1 MQSIGTN
8 GKTFGGFMRK
18 KITIFA
24 ACSLAAIV
32 AVTSVSLTGKD
43 SNDTKKNTEELVVNT
58 PTEQQTAAIG
68 ITNITSVGATLDV
81 NGDSVSSSLSGAA
94 TGQVS
99 LYNAGFATTFG
110 TYADYMSSDAV
121 TEEEKHEII
130 KDLDIATDVVP
141 EGSIID
147 GYTNLGISNVTSYL
161 NVRKGAGTNYKV
173 VGKMPGYSVCEILS
187 EQDGWYK
194 IKSGK
199 VTGYVSKEFILTG
212 YDANVKAK
220 EKMTEVL
227 VVNCDKLN
235 VREEPSTDCSISTK
249 VSVGEHLDIVEP
261 EKDGW
266 YKASINGLTGYVSAE
281 YVEVVYTLPTAVEVV
296 EVQVTA
302 PSSSSSSSK
311 PNYSNLDPTVSQTAK
326 DLINTAMQYLGCPYV
341 YGGNS
346 LTRGIDCS
354 GFVKQIFAKYGY
366 HVPRTSR
373 EYPSVGT
380 KVPLSQ
386 IKPGDILIYKYG
398 SRIGHVAIYIGNGQ
412 IIHAANDKH
421 GVCIGN
427 AYFIQPYMAVRVI
440 K

>member
-1 MQSIGTN
+1 M
-8 GKTFGGFMRK
+8 KK

-24 ACSLAAIV
+24 ACSLAAIT
-32 AVTSVSLTGKD
+32 AVTSISMLGND
-43 SNDTKKNTEELVVNT
+43 SNVSNNNDNTISETESKVV
-58 PTEQQTAAIG
+58 EQQTAATG
-68 ITNITSVGATLDV
+68 ITNLTAVGATLESDKQELIYGGTSL
-81 NGDSVSSSLSGAA
+81 NSV
-94 TGQVS
+94 
-99 LYNAGFATTFG
+99 GFASDMS
-110 TYADYMSSDAV
+110 TYLDYMLNDTVSEGD
-121 TEEEKHEII
+121 KQDII
-130 KDLDIATDVVP
+130 KDLDIKSEVVP

-161 NVRKGAGTNYKV
+161 NVRKGPSTSYKV

-187 EQDGWYK
+187 EEDGWYK

-212 YDANVKAK
+212 YEANVKAK
-220 EKMTEVL
+220 DKMTEVL

-235 VREEPSTDCSISTK
+235 VREEPSTDCSVSTK

-266 YKASINGLTGYVSAE
+266 YKASINGLTGYVAAE
-281 YVEVVYTLPTAVEVV
+281 YVDVVYTLPTAIEVV
-296 EVQVTA
+296 EIQVTR
-302 PSSSSSSSK
+302 PSTGSSSGSK
-311 PNYSNLDPTVSQTAK
+311 PTYENNDSSVSQTAV
-326 DLINTAMQYLGCPYV
+326 DLINTAMQYLGTPYV

-346 LTRGIDCS
+346 LTKGVDCS

-366 HVPRTSR
+366 QVPRTSR

-380 KVPLSQ
+380 KVSLSN

-412 IIHAANDKH
+412 IIHAANDKK
-421 GVCIGN
+421 GVCIGS

>member
-1 MQSIGTN
+1 M
-8 GKTFGGFMRK
+8 KK

-24 ACSLAAIV
+24 TCSLAAMTIL
-32 AVTSVSLTGKD
+32 ASASLMKKD
-43 SNDTKKNTEELVVNT
+43 SNDTPNNKENSTREEI
-58 PTEQQTAAIG
+58 TEQQTAATG
-68 ITNITSVGATLDV
+68 ITNITNVGASLEV
-81 NGDSVSSSLSGAA
+81 GGDGSSVVSGQA
-94 TGQVS
+94 TGQISLNNIGFVS
-99 LYNAGFATTFG
+99 DIASNAMT
-110 TYADYMSSDAV
+110 DA
-121 TEEEKHEII
+121 EKNELI
-130 KDLDIATDVVP
+130 KDLDILTEVVP

-147 GYTNLGISNVTSYL
+147 GYTNLGISNVTTYL
-161 NVRKGAGTNYKV
+161 NVRKGAGTNYKI

-187 EQDGWYK
+187 ESDGWYK

-212 YDANVKAK
+212 YEANVKAK

-227 VVNCDKLN
+227 VVTCDKLN

-261 EKDGW
+261 EKNGW
-266 YKASINGLTGYVSAE
+266 YKASINGLIGYVSAD

-296 EVQVTA
+296 EVQVTT
-302 PSSSSSSSK
+302 PSGGSSSK
-311 PNYSNLDPTVSQTAK
+311 PSYNNLDPTVSQTAK

-346 LTRGIDCS
+346 LTKGIDCS

-366 HVPRTSR
+366 TVPRTSR
-373 EYPSVGT
+373 EYPNVGT
-380 KVPLSQ
+380 KVPLNQ

-412 IIHAANDKH
+412 IIHAANDRD

>member
-1 MQSIGTN
+1 M
-8 GKTFGGFMRK
+8 KK

-24 ACSLAAIV
+24 ACSLAAIT
-32 AVTSVSLTGKD
+32 AVTSISMLGND
-43 SNDTKKNTEELVVNT
+43 SNVSNNNDNTIKETEANVV
-58 PTEQQTAAIG
+58 EQQTAATG
-68 ITNITSVGATLDV
+68 ITNLTSVGATLEIDKQELIY
-81 NGDSVSSSLSGAA
+81 GGTSLNSI
-94 TGQVS
+94 
-99 LYNAGFATTFG
+99 GFASDMS
-110 TYADYMSSDAV
+110 TYLDYMLNDAV
-121 TEEEKHEII
+121 SEGEKQDII
-130 KDLDIATDVVP
+130 KDLDIKSEVVP

-161 NVRKGAGTNYKV
+161 NVRKGPGTNYKV
-173 VGKMPGYSVCEILS
+173 VGKMPGYSVCEVLS
-187 EQDGWYK
+187 EEGDWYK

-212 YDANVKAK
+212 YEANVKAK
-220 EKMTEVL
+220 DKMTEVL

-235 VREEPSTDCSISTK
+235 VREEPSTDCSVSTK
-249 VSVGEHLDIVEP
+249 VSVGEYLDIVEP

-266 YKASINGLTGYVSAE
+266 YKASINGLTGYVAAE
-281 YVEVVYTLPTAVEVV
+281 YVDVVYTLPTAIEVV
-296 EVQVTA
+296 EIQVTR
-302 PSSSSSSSK
+302 PSTGSSSGSK
-311 PNYSNLDPTVSQTAK
+311 PTYENNDSSVSQTAV
-326 DLINTAMQYLGCPYV
+326 DLINTAMQYLGTPYV

-346 LTRGIDCS
+346 LTKGVDCS

-366 HVPRTSR
+366 QVPRTSR

-380 KVPLSQ
+380 KVSLSN

-412 IIHAANDKH
+412 IIHAANDKK
-421 GVCIGN
+421 GVCIGS

>member
-1 MQSIGTN
+1 M
-8 GKTFGGFMRK
+8 KK

-24 ACSLAAIV
+24 TCSLAAITV
-32 AVTSVSLTGKD
+32 VTSVSIFGNTNKAT
-43 SNDTKKNTEELVVNT
+43 NKTENITKIEETTV
-58 PTEQQTAAIG
+58 EQQTAATG
-68 ITNITSVGATLDV
+68 ITNISSVGSTLDGK
-81 NGDSVSSSLSGAA
+81 GDVVSGNKELIYYGASLNSI
-94 TGQVS
+94 
-99 LYNAGFATTFG
+99 GFATDIN
-110 TYADYMSSDAV
+110 TYVDYMSNESVESGDKKDV
-121 TEEEKHEII
+121 I
-130 KDLDIATDVVP
+130 KDLDLKTEIVP

-161 NVRKGAGTNYKV
+161 NVRKGPGTNYKV
-173 VGKMPGYSVCEILS
+173 VGKMPGYSVCEVIS
-187 EQDGWYK
+187 EEDGWYK

-212 YDANVKAK
+212 YEANVKAK
-220 EKMTEVL
+220 DKMTEVL

-235 VREEPSTDCSISTK
+235 VREEPSTDCSVSTK
-249 VSVGEHLDIVEP
+249 VSVGEYLDIVEP

-266 YKASINGLTGYVSAE
+266 YKASINGLTGYVAAE
-281 YVEVVYTLPTAVEVV
+281 YVDVVYTLPTAIEVV
-296 EVQVTA
+296 EVQVTR
-302 PSSSSSSSK
+302 PSSGSSGSK
-311 PNYSNLDPTVSQTAK
+311 PTYENNDSTVSQTAV

-346 LTRGIDCS
+346 LTKGIDCS

-366 HVPRTSR
+366 SLPRTSR
-373 EYPSVGT
+373 EYPGVGT
-380 KVPLSQ
+380 KVSLSN

-412 IIHAANDKH
+412 IIHAANDKK
-421 GVCIGN
+421 GVCIGS

>member
-1 MQSIGTN
+1 M
-8 GKTFGGFMRK
+8 KK

-24 ACSLAAIV
+24 TCSLAAMTIL
-32 AVTSVSLTGKD
+32 ASASLMKKD
-43 SNDTKKNTEELVVNT
+43 SNDTTNNKENSTREEI
-58 PTEQQTAAIG
+58 TEQQTAATG
-68 ITNITSVGATLDV
+68 ITNITNVGASLEV
-81 NGDSVSSSLSGAA
+81 GGDGSSVVSGQA
-94 TGQVS
+94 TGQISLNNIGFVS
-99 LYNAGFATTFG
+99 DIASNAMT
-110 TYADYMSSDAV
+110 DA
-121 TEEEKHEII
+121 EKNELI
-130 KDLDIATDVVP
+130 KDLDILTEVVP

-147 GYTNLGISNVTSYL
+147 GYTNLGISNVTTYL
-161 NVRKGAGTNYKV
+161 NVRKGAGTNYKI

-187 EQDGWYK
+187 ESDGWYK

-212 YDANVKAK
+212 YEANVKAK

-227 VVNCDKLN
+227 VVTCDKLN

-261 EKDGW
+261 EKNGW
-266 YKASINGLTGYVSAE
+266 YKASINGLIGYVSAD

-296 EVQVTA
+296 EVQVTT
-302 PSSSSSSSK
+302 PSGGSSSK
-311 PNYSNLDPTVSQTAK
+311 PSYNNLDPTVSQTAK

-346 LTRGIDCS
+346 LTKGIDCS

-366 HVPRTSR
+366 TVPRTSR
-373 EYPSVGT
+373 EYPNVGT
-380 KVPLSQ
+380 KVPLNQ

-412 IIHAANDKH
+412 IIHAANDRD

>member
-1 MQSIGTN
+1 M
-8 GKTFGGFMRK
+8 KK

-24 ACSLAAIV
+24 ACSLAAIT
-32 AVTSVSLTGKD
+32 AVTSISIIGKD
-43 SNDTKKNTEELVVNT
+43 SNETNNKKNNNTTKIEET
-58 PTEQQTAAIG
+58 TGEQQTAATG
-68 ITNITSVGATLDV
+68 ITNLSSVGATLDGNTSASSDMELI
-81 NGDSVSSSLSGAA
+81 NGNASLNSV
-94 TGQVS
+94 
-99 LYNAGFATTFG
+99 GFASDMS
-110 TYADYMSSDAV
+110 TYVDYMLNDAV
-121 TEEEKHEII
+121 SDGNKQDVI
-130 KDLDIATDVVP
+130 KDLDLTADIVP
-141 EGSIID
+141 DGSIID

-173 VGKMPGYSVCEILS
+173 VGKMPGYSVCEVLG
-187 EQDGWYK
+187 EEGDWYK

-199 VTGYVSKEFILTG
+199 VTGYVSKEYILTG

-235 VREEPSTDCSISTK
+235 VREEPSTDCSVSTK
-249 VSVGEHLDIVEP
+249 VSVGEYLDIVEP

-266 YKASINGLTGYVSAE
+266 YKASINGLTGYVAAE
-281 YVEVVYTLPTAVEVV
+281 YVDVVYTLPTAIEVV
-296 EVQVTA
+296 EVQVTQ
-302 PSSSSSSSK
+302 PSSGSSSGSK
-311 PNYSNLDPTVSQTAK
+311 PTYENLDPTVSQTAK
-326 DLINTAMQYLGCPYV
+326 DLINTAMQYLGTPYV

-346 LTRGIDCS
+346 LTSGVDCS
-354 GFVKQIFAKYGY
+354 GFVKGIFAKYGY
-366 HVPRTSR
+366 NLPRTSR

-380 KVPLSQ
+380 QVPLSQ

-412 IIHAANDKH
+412 IIHAANDKK

>member
-1 MQSIGTN
+1 M
-8 GKTFGGFMRK
+8 KK

-24 ACSLAAIV
+24 TCSLAAIIT
-32 AVTSVSLTGKD
+32 VTGIAFTGNENNKVEKD
-43 SNDTKKNTEELVVNT
+43 TVNNIVET
-58 PTEQQTAAIG
+58 QTEQQTAVVG
-68 ITNITSVGATLDV
+68 VTNIDSVGATLDV
-81 NGDSVSSSLSGAA
+81 SGDKTSSSQKEQVTGLISLNNIGFSSELNTYMNCLTSGVLS
-94 TGQVS
+94 
-99 LYNAGFATTFG
+99 
-110 TYADYMSSDAV
+110 D
-121 TEEEKHEII
+121 EEKHEIT
-130 KDLDIATDVVP
+130 KELDIATDVVP

-173 VGKMPGYSVCEILS
+173 VGKMPGYSVCEIIS
-187 EQDGWYK
+187 EEGDWYK

-227 VVNCDKLN
+227 VVKCDKLN

-249 VSVGEHLDIVEP
+249 VSVGEYLDIVEQ

-266 YKASINGLTGYVSAE
+266 FKASINGLTGYVSAD
-281 YVEVVYTLPTAVEVV
+281 YVEVVYSLPTAVEVV

-302 PSSSSSSSK
+302 PSSSSSSAK

-346 LTRGIDCS
+346 LTKGIDCS

-366 HVPRTSR
+366 QVPRTSR

-380 KVPLSQ
+380 QVPLSQ

-412 IIHAANDKH
+412 IIHAANDKK

>member
-1 MQSIGTN
+1 M
-8 GKTFGGFMRK
+8 KK
-18 KITIFA
+18 KITMIA
-24 ACSLAAIV
+24 ACSLAAIT
-32 AVTSVSLTGKD
+32 AVTSFSIVGRDSKD
-43 SNDTKKNTEELVVNT
+43 SNNNKNITSETEQTTV
-58 PTEQQTAAIG
+58 EQQTAAVG
-68 ITNITSVGATLDV
+68 ITNLTSVGATLESDKQELIY
-81 NGDSVSSSLSGAA
+81 GGTSLN
-94 TGQVS
+94 
-99 LYNAGFATTFG
+99 NAGFALDMN
-110 TYADYMSSDAV
+110 TYLDYMSNDAV
-121 TEEEKHEII
+121 SDGNKQDIV
-130 KDLDIATDVVP
+130 KDLDIKTEIVP

-173 VGKMPGYSVCEILS
+173 VGKMPGYSVCEVLG
-187 EQDGWYK
+187 EEGDWYK

-199 VTGYVSKEFILTG
+199 VTGYVSKEYILTG
-212 YDANVKAK
+212 YEANVKAK

-235 VREEPSTDCSISTK
+235 VREEPTTDCSVSTK
-249 VSVGEHLDIVEP
+249 VTVGEHLDIVEP

-266 YKASINGLTGYVSAE
+266 YKASINGLTGYVAAE
-281 YVEVVYTLPTAVEVV
+281 YVDVVYTLPTAIEVV
-296 EVQVTA
+296 EVQVTQ
-302 PSSSSSSSK
+302 SSSGSSSGSK
-311 PNYSNLDPTVSQTAK
+311 PTYENLDPTVSQTAK
-326 DLINTAMQYLGCPYV
+326 DLINTAMQYLGTPYV

-346 LTRGIDCS
+346 LTKGVDCS
-354 GFVKQIFAKYGY
+354 GFVKGIFAKFGY
-366 HVPRTSR
+366 NVPRTSR

-380 KVPLSQ
+380 QVPLSQ

-412 IIHAANDKH
+412 IIHAANDKK

>member
-1 MQSIGTN
+1 M
-8 GKTFGGFMRK
+8 KK
-18 KITIFA
+18 KITMIA
-24 ACSLAAIV
+24 ACSLAAIT
-32 AVTSVSLTGKD
+32 AVTSFSIAGKD
-43 SNDTKKNTEELVVNT
+43 SKDSNNNNNITSETEQTTV
-58 PTEQQTAAIG
+58 EQQTAATG
-68 ITNITSVGATLDV
+68 ITNLTSVGATLES
-81 NGDSVSSSLSGAA
+81 GKQELIYGGTSLN
-94 TGQVS
+94 
-99 LYNAGFATTFG
+99 NAGFALDMN
-110 TYADYMSSDAV
+110 TYLDYMSNDAISDGN
-121 TEEEKHEII
+121 KQEIV
-130 KDLDIATDVVP
+130 KDLDIKTEIVP

-173 VGKMPGYSVCEILS
+173 VGKMPGYSVCEVLG
-187 EQDGWYK
+187 EEGDWYK

-199 VTGYVSKEFILTG
+199 VTGYVSKEYILTG
-212 YDANVKAK
+212 YEANIKAK

-235 VREEPSTDCSISTK
+235 VREEPTTDCSVSTK
-249 VSVGEHLDIVEP
+249 VTVGEHLDIVEP

-266 YKASINGLTGYVSAE
+266 YKASINGLTGYVAAE
-281 YVEVVYTLPTAVEVV
+281 YVDVVYTLPTAIEVV
-296 EVQVTA
+296 EVQVTQ
-302 PSSSSSSSK
+302 PSSGSSSGSK
-311 PNYSNLDPTVSQTAK
+311 PTYDNLDPNVSQTAK
-326 DLINTAMQYLGCPYV
+326 DLINTAMQYLGTPYV

-346 LTRGIDCS
+346 LTKGVDCS
-354 GFVKQIFAKYGY
+354 GFVKGIFAKFGY
-366 HVPRTSR
+366 SVPRTSR

-380 KVPLSQ
+380 QVPLSQ

-412 IIHAANDKH
+412 IIHAANDKK

>member
-1 MQSIGTN
+1 M
-8 GKTFGGFMRK
+8 KK

-24 ACSLAAIV
+24 TCSLAAMTIF
-32 AVTSVSLTGKD
+32 ASTSLMKKD
-43 SNDTKKNTEELVVNT
+43 SNDTTNNKNKSVSEEQ
-58 PTEQQTAAIG
+58 TEQQTAATGIINIG
-68 ITNITSVGATLDV
+68 TVGAILDAGAEGSTIV
-81 NGDSVSSSLSGAA
+81 NGQA
-94 TGQVS
+94 TGQIS
-99 LYNAGFATTFG
+99 LNNVGFG
-110 TYADYMSSDAV
+110 TDLEANLDGTSEDAI
-121 TEEEKHEII
+121 TEAEKNEII
-130 KDLDIATDVVP
+130 KDLDILTEVVP

-161 NVRKGAGTNYKV
+161 NVRKGPGTNNKV

-187 EQDGWYK
+187 EEDGWYK
-194 IKSGK
+194 IKSGN

-212 YDANVKAK
+212 YEANVKAK
-220 EKMTEVL
+220 DKMTEVL
-227 VVNCDKLN
+227 VVKCDKLN
-235 VREEPSTDCSISTK
+235 VREEPSTDCSVSTK

-261 EKDGW
+261 EKNGW
-266 YKASINGLTGYVSAE
+266 YKASINGLVGYVSAE

-296 EVQVTA
+296 EVQVTQ
-302 PSSSSSSSK
+302 PSSSSSSSSSK

-346 LTRGIDCS
+346 LTKGIDCS

-366 HVPRTSR
+366 TVPRTSK
-373 EYPSVGT
+373 EYPNVGT
-380 KVPLSQ
+380 KVPLNQ

-412 IIHAANDKH
+412 IIHAANDKQ

>member
-1 MQSIGTN
+1 
-8 GKTFGGFMRK
+8 MRK
-18 KITIFA
+18 KITIIA
-24 ACSLAAIV
+24 TCSLAAITV
-32 AVTSVSLTGKD
+32 IASASLMKKD
-43 SNDTKKNTEELVVNT
+43 SNNTTNKKHVAA
-58 PTEQQTAAIG
+58 EQQTEQETAVIG

-81 NGDSVSSSLSGAA
+81 TDENLTAGLEGQA

-99 LYNAGFATTFG
+99 LYNTGFASTMD
-110 TYADYMSSDAV
+110 TYNTSI
-121 TEEEKHEII
+121 TEEEKHDLI
-130 KDLDIATDVVP
+130 KDLDLVTEVVP

-161 NVRKGAGTNYKV
+161 NVRKGAGTNYKI
-173 VGKMPGYSVCEILS
+173 VGKMPGYSVCEIIS
-187 EQDGWYK
+187 DEGEWYK
-194 IKSGK
+194 IKSGS

-212 YDANVKAK
+212 YDANVKAQ

-227 VVNCDKLN
+227 VVTCDKLN

-249 VSVGEHLDIVEP
+249 VSVGEHLDIVEK

-266 YKASINGLTGYVSAE
+266 YKASINGLTGYVSAD
-281 YVEVVYTLPTAVEVV
+281 YVEVVYSLPTAVEVV
-296 EVQVTA
+296 EVQVSG
-302 PSSSSSSSK
+302 SSSSSSR
-311 PNYSNLDPTVSQTAK
+311 PTYSNLDPNVSQTAK

-366 HVPRTSR
+366 SVPRTSR